1 MPARP
6 ETFVVARN
14 PQQDSHL
21 PYLVRL
27 PLDGGLVLKVRD
39 TWPRAARVY
48 CHPFEEPW
56 PDEAEV
62 VDEAPVTVCRR
73 RGAAIDLVLARPSLS
88 RSQFVFTE
96 VKGRPAIFWQTQ
108 VAARQA
114 NPGARVPKARSV
126 ETVAVRIDTR
136 ERYPYKFAGLPAE
149 VERLALPAGDYGAV
163 VDGQL
168 VAAVERKALDNFT
181 ASLADGTLAFQVQ
194 KLSEVA
200 SGAVV
205 VESNYADLFRSEHV
219 SGAWLADML
228 VRLQLRYPEVP
239 IVFAGSRR
247 LAEDWTFRFLR
258 SASEDVS
265 R

>member
-1 MPARP
+1 M
-6 ETFVVARN
+6 VARN
-14 PQQDSHL
+14 PQEDSHL

-27 PLDGGLVLKVRD
+27 PVDGGLVLKVRE

-56 PDEAEV
+56 PEEAEV
-62 VDEAPVTVCRR
+62 VDQAPVSVCRR

-96 VKGRPAIFWQTQ
+96 VRGRPAIFWQTQ
-108 VAARQA
+108 SAARRA

-126 ETVAVRIDTR
+126 EVVAIRIDSR

-149 VERLALPAGDYGAV
+149 IERLALPAGDYGAV
-163 VDGQL
+163 VDGRV
-168 VAAVERKALDNFT
+168 VAAVERKVLDNFMS
-181 ASLADGTLAFQVQ
+181 SLGDGTLAFQVQ
-194 KLSEVA
+194 KLSEVT

-205 VESNYADLFRSEHV
+205 VEGNYADLFRSEHV
-219 SGAWLADML
+219 GGAWLADML
-228 VRLQLRYPEVP
+228 ARLQVRYPEVP

-258 SASEDVS
+258 SATEDGS